1 MAGKGTS
8 ERVRFYRDRLLP
20 FFELK
25 QCNTGELS
33 YRKHTHEEYSIGIVE
48 QGKSFFW
55 YGGKTAVLSPKTV
68 VFLPPDFIH
77 SCNPFQPGQWAYSML
92 FVNAAWVQGFMDSH
106 GSYLFNQPIV
116 KAAPVYKTFT
126 ETNALVEALST
137 NAIPLEKE
145 ARIAAFFEQ
154 HLTGRQASH
163 NDAAGLEQPKLKLI
177 REYLQSC
184 FLEKITLDQLE
195 EASGLNKFHIIRLF
209 KQFFKIPPHTYQ
221 TLLRVNYAKKELRK
235 HRPLTEVALAAG
247 FYDQSHFTKVFKAH
261 TGVTPD
267 SYQKYT

>member
-1 MAGKGTS
+1 MASKRNS
-8 ERVRFYRDRLLP
+8 EKVRFYRDRHLP

-25 QCNTGELS
+25 HCSTGELS
-33 YRKHTHEEYSIGIVE
+33 YRKHTHEEYSVGIVE

-55 YGGKTAVLSPKTV
+55 YGGKTSVIAPKTV
-68 VFLPPDFIH
+68 VFLPPDLIH
-77 SCNPFQPGQWAYSML
+77 SCNPFYPGQWAYSML
-92 FVNAAWVQGFMDSH
+92 FVNAAWVERFMNSH
-106 GSYLFNQPIV
+106 SNYIFNQPVIRE
-116 KAAPVYKTFT
+116 APVHEASFELNTLL
-126 ETNALVEALST
+126 ETLST
-137 NAIPLEKE
+137 DVIPLEKE
-145 ARIAAFFEQ
+145 ASIMSFFER
-154 HLTGRQASH
+154 HLTGRQTSR
-163 NDAAGLEQPKLKLI
+163 NDAASLEQPKLKLI

-267 SYQKYT
+267 GYQKYI